1 MTDIKHIIIWI
12 CLSTTHVKQ
21 LWQNVG
27 WDPAAC
33 ILVQDI

>member
-1 MTDIKHIIIWI
+1 MKYIMIGM

-27 WDPAAC
+27 WDTAPC
-33 ILVQDI
+33 ILAQDI